1 MIDIVKIIK
10 KLNNQLGD
18 FQKATVDYVVKRMLD
33 DGQNRML
40 IADEVGLGKTWIAK
54 AVIAYAYE
62 RHCQNKNGKCFN
74 VYYICSNQQLAAQ
87 NIAKVNFTGN
97 KDFVS
102 RQINRISLLA
112 LKPKH
117 ENVPVRIYSLTPDTS
132 FSVRSSQG
140 IKEERRIIYSI
151 LKDEF
156 NRQHTGQL
164 SGLLMGSR
172 NINEWDKFLD
182 DSIDIKDCVGNKY
195 ISKLKNIEVGKEM
208 LPKTFDKYLQQEKMT
223 LWCVVEGVLRC
234 FNRDEANNAIYDE
247 VIGALRKAMID
258 VCLEHM
264 EADFF
269 IMDEFQRY
277 AQLLDSKD
285 VTDEIAT
292 EQDMIAKKVFG
303 QEGAK
308 VLMLSAT
315 PFKAYTTQNDE
326 QLGQKHYEEFVK
338 VLKFL
343 YAGTKPQ
350 PGWDNYNAVRGE
362 LYSFMLQ
369 LGKLDVG
376 QKKEL
381 WDKIKEKKEWLEK
394 FYSAVI
400 VRTEKIIAS
409 DDPNAMIDSKDGMLD
424 VTEREIRDFMTLDK
438 AFMSIYGKKNEL
450 APVPVDYAKSAP
462 YAMSYLC
469 EYKVAEKAHDND
481 VDLQNG
487 FDDVFIKRD
496 DINIYKFPNDG
507 KWPHGKL
514 QLLMKDMVRESKLLW
529 CPPSLPYYDAGGAY
543 TDMERFSKTLVF
555 SAWNLVPK
563 MIATLVSYE
572 AEKYTLG
579 ELRERRET
587 QKDDRYKVIKYFVED
602 SSKES
607 RRPRPRLVFNE
618 NAMTT
623 LLLAYPS
630 KMLADSWKPLYKE
643 CTCDWKDKIVEF
655 CNVHGVE
662 AKRPLQDVQICWA
675 LPMLED
681 SGKECSWIE
690 KVLEQMPE
698 QEEKK
703 SYQYIEKLYGILSG
717 PSELNLSV
725 PKELED
731 VELEK
736 LADIMTKL
744 AKGSPAVC
752 AYRAL
757 RRYYDEKESLVCAFK
772 IGMGFIELFNKPE
785 SIAIVDLQY
794 SNLDY
799 WQKVINYCYDGNLQA
814 VLDEYVF
821 MLRNEYNDIEDL
833 TAELCSALTMRTSVL
848 KVDDNNSF
856 STYNLDNRVP
866 VDNNSDCRLA
876 MRSHFAAAFGVNT
889 KKDNGSENRAVNVRK
904 AFNSPFK
911 PFVLATTSIGQEGLD
926 FHWYCR
932 RIMHWNL
939 PNNPVDFEQREG
951 RINRFRGK
959 VIRQRV
965 ADVYK
970 DQIPR
975 DCNKP
980 WEEMFSLAKKNKDKN
995 KCDIV
1000 PDWHFDSNGG
1010 NAVAV
1015 ERIVPLY
1022 RFSKDVQRYENMS
1035 HVLGL
1040 YKLAF
1045 GQPRQEDLVEALGC
1059 DLTDDEKK
1067 ALLID
1072 MCPLHHSN
1080 KQPALCDDDSA
1091 CTQGTVDA
1099 C

>member
-1 MIDIVKIIK
+1 MIDIVKIVE
-10 KLNNQLGD
+10 KLNGQFGD
-18 FQKATVDYVVKRMLD
+18 FQKATVDYVVCRILD
-33 DGQNRML
+33 KGQNRML

-54 AVIAYAYE
+54 GVIAHAYQ
-62 RHCQNKNGKCFN
+62 RQCQNQNGKCFN

-97 KDFVS
+97 KDCVS

-151 LKDEF
+151 LNGNMAFVD
-156 NRQHTGQL
+156 NRL
-164 SGLLMGSR
+164 SDLLMGSR
-172 NINEWDKFLD
+172 KIKGWTSFLNEPIGL
-182 DSIDIKDCVGNKY
+182 KDGVAEKY
-195 ISKLKNIEVGKEM
+195 ISKLDAIKVDKGSM
-208 LPKTFDKYLQQEKMT
+208 PQTFDKYQLPQGQIS
-223 LWCVVEGVLRC
+223 LWRVVEYLLCC
-234 FNRDEANNAIYDE
+234 FDREGANNAIYDE

-258 VCLEHM
+258 VCLELM
-264 EADFF
+264 DADFF

-292 EQDMIAKKVFG
+292 EQDLIARKVFG
-303 QEGAK
+303 QENVK

-315 PFKAYTTQNDE
+315 PFKAYTTQDDE
-326 QLGQKHYEEFVK
+326 QFGQQHYREFGK
-338 VLKFL
+338 VLRFL
-343 YAGTKPQ
+343 YAGANVEWNEYETK
-350 PGWDNYNAVRGE
+350 RSR
-362 LYSFMLQ
+362 LYSLMLQ
-369 LGKLDVG
+369 LGKSDAD
-376 QKKEL
+376 QKQKLLKE
-381 WDKIKEKKEWLEK
+381 IKPVKEWLEK

-462 YAMSYLC
+462 YAMSYLR

-487 FDDVFIKRD
+487 FDDVFINRK

-507 KWPHGKL
+507 NWPHGKL
-514 QLLMKDMVRESKLLW
+514 QLLIKDMESESKLLW
-529 CPPSLPYYDAGGAY
+529 CPPSFPYYEARGVY
-543 TDMERFSKTLVF
+543 KDMERFSKTLVF

-572 AEKYTLG
+572 AEKHTLG
-579 ELRERRET
+579 ELRELRKS
-587 QKDDRYKVIKYFVED
+587 QNDDRYKVIKYFVED

-643 CTCDWKDKIVEF
+643 CTCNWKDKIVEF
-655 CNVHGVE
+655 CDDHGVE

-681 SGKECSWIE
+681 SGKECSWLE

-725 PKELED
+725 PKKLED
-731 VELEK
+731 AELEK
-736 LADIMTKL
+736 LADMMTKL

-757 RRYYDEKESLVCAFK
+757 RRYYDEQESLVYAFK

-821 MLRNEYNDIEDL
+821 MLRNEYNDIEEL

-848 KVDDNNSF
+848 KVDDKESF
-856 STYNLDNRVP
+856 GKPIDG
-866 VDNNSDCRLA
+866 NSDCRRA

-889 KKDNGSENRAVNVRK
+889 KKGQGSENRAVNVRK

-932 RIMHWNL
+932 RIIHWNL

-965 ADVYK
+965 ADVYQK
-970 DQIPR
+970 QLQPECD
-975 DCNKP
+975 KP
-980 WEEMFSLAKKNKDKN
+980 WEEMFSLAKQNKNNNGGN

-1000 PDWHFDSNGG
+1000 PDWHFDSTDENP
-1010 NAVAV
+1010 VAV

-1022 RFSKDVQRYENMS
+1022 RFSQDVQRYEKML